1 MCACDPSVD
10 FLLTTYLP
18 LLVHVV
24 IEYPPM
30 KKQKCIWSVEIQL
43 DSDVTENTPAE
54 NVRAVQNFQVPP
66 LDGAARP
73 ICVDEFLNMG
83 NVLKRKSRSER
94 RSVSENSEIRN
105 KKSSNNDFIQQQTT
119 TANFID
125 HSPSYPSA
133 LYKQTVSL
141 LHPGTELCVKKPRF
155 PNQLQ
160 GGFNTIGGLL
170 TGMLFH
176 FFTQI
181 RRILNVS
188 SFKEFLNF
196 TYIKVN

>member
-1 MCACDPSVD
+1 
-10 FLLTTYLP
+10 
-18 LLVHVV
+18 
-24 IEYPPM
+24 M

-43 DSDVTENTPAE
+43 DSDVAENTPTE

-105 KKSSNNDFIQQQTT
+105 QKSSNNDFIQQETA

-160 GGFNTIGGLL
+160 GGFNSIGGLL
-170 TGMLFH
+170 TGMLIL
-176 FFTQI
+176 FFAQI
-181 RRILNVS
+181 RRISKILS
-188 SFKEFLNF
+188 SKEIFEF
-196 TYIKVN
+196 SQC